1 MSLASTHLSPPLPKK
16 LKTEAVAL
24 QSGEH
29 LTIEYMNPAGV
40 LSSFTISAAHLTFLV
55 VHDQSECAIV
65 VNGKGRAQLVS

>member
-1 MSLASTHLSPPLPKK
+1 MSLASTHLSPQPPKK

-29 LTIEYMNPAGV
+29 LTVEYMNPAGV

-55 VHDQSECAIV
+55 VHDQSDCAIV
-65 VNGKGRAQLVS
+65 VKDNGRAQIVS